1 MLVGVESLHFTRFV
15 REFAV
20 LSFLLQSDSSVSRVE
35 MPKGKGKFVNH
46 KGKHRSFTNPDELEE
61 QRKREEKERQWRA
74 ERGEVSSSEEEEEEE
89 KKKGSD
95 ESSSEEET
103 SSEEEDEGKA
113 KGVEGL
119 IQVENPNRVQQKA
132 KKLSTLNTELAAAP
146 SSSKPELSR
155 REREELE
162 KQRAAANYQRLHAKG
177 KTEEA
182 RADLA
187 RLAIIKAQREEAAK
201 KREAEAKMKEVEK
214 QKKTQQTKQA
224 LGKKP

>member
-1 MLVGVESLHFTRFV
+1 
-15 REFAV
+15 
-20 LSFLLQSDSSVSRVE
+20 

-74 ERGEVSSSEEEEEEE
+74 ERGEVSSSEEEEEE

-95 ESSSEEET
+95 ESESEEES

-119 IQVENPNRVQQKA
+119 IQVENPNRVQAKA
-132 KKLSTLNTELAAAP
+132 KKLSTLNTELSAATT
-146 SSSKPELSR
+146 SSKPELSR

-201 KREAEAKMKEVEK
+201 KRAEEAKVKEVEK
-214 QKKTQQTKQA
+214 QKKTQQTQKA
-224 LGKKP
+224 LGKKT

>member
-1 MLVGVESLHFTRFV
+1 
-15 REFAV
+15 
-20 LSFLLQSDSSVSRVE
+20 
-35 MPKGKGKFVNH
+35 MPKGRGGKFVNH

-74 ERGEVSSSEEEEEEE
+74 ERGEVTSSEEEEDDEKKGSDESDSEEESSSEEEE
-89 KKKGSD
+89 
-95 ESSSEEET
+95 
-103 SSEEEDEGKA
+103 EGKA

-119 IQVENPNRVQQKA
+119 IQVENPNRVQTKA
-132 KKLSTLNTELAAAP
+132 KKLSTLNTELANTA
-146 SSSKPELSR
+146 STSTKPELSR

-201 KREAEAKMKEVEK
+201 KRAEDAKIKEVEA
-214 QKKTQQTKQA
+214 QKKKQATQKA
-224 LGKKP
+224 LGKKV

>member
-1 MLVGVESLHFTRFV
+1 
-15 REFAV
+15 
-20 LSFLLQSDSSVSRVE
+20 

-46 KGKHRSFTNPDELEE
+46 KGKHRSFTNPDELEH
-61 QRKREEKERQWRA
+61 QRQREEKERQWRA
-74 ERGEVSSSEEEEEEE
+74 ERGEISSSEEEEEEE

-103 SSEEEDEGKA
+103 SSEEEEEEGKA

-132 KKLSTLNTELAAAP
+132 KKLSTLNTELAAAAAASP

-201 KREAEAKMKEVEK
+201 KRADEAKMKEVEK
-214 QKKTQQTKQA
+214 QKKTQQTSKA

>member
-1 MLVGVESLHFTRFV
+1 
-15 REFAV
+15 
-20 LSFLLQSDSSVSRVE
+20 
-35 MPKGKGKFVNH
+35 MPRGRGKFVNH

-74 ERGEVSSSEEEEEEE
+74 ERGEVSSSEEDDDEDKKDSDASDSEE
-89 KKKGSD
+89 
-95 ESSSEEET
+95 ESSSEEE
-103 SSEEEDEGKA
+103 EETKA

-119 IQVENPNRVQQKA
+119 IQVENPNRVQVKA
-132 KKLSTLNTELAAAP
+132 KKLSTLNTELSAP
-146 SSSKPELSR
+146 TSSSSSSKPELSR

-201 KREAEAKMKEVEK
+201 KRAEDAKVKDAEK
-214 QKKTQQTKQA
+214 QKKTQETQKA
-224 LGKKP
+224 LGKRS

>member
-1 MLVGVESLHFTRFV
+1 
-15 REFAV
+15 
-20 LSFLLQSDSSVSRVE
+20 
-35 MPKGKGKFVNH
+35 MPKGRGKFINH

-74 ERGEVSSSEEEEEEE
+74 ERGEVSSSEEEEDDE
-89 KKKGSD
+89 KKGSD
-95 ESSSEEET
+95 ESDSEEES

-119 IQVENPNRVQQKA
+119 IQVENPNRVQNKA
-132 KKLSTLNTELAAAP
+132 KKLSTLNTELSA
-146 SSSKPELSR
+146 STSTKPELSR

-201 KREAEAKMKEVEK
+201 KRAEDAKMKEVEA
-214 QKKTQQTKQA
+214 QKKKQATQKA
-224 LGKKP
+224 LGKKV